1 MIALLQKN
9 SLTVQDFF
17 KAEKFQLTLGERQSS
32 AVITVGPEAPAIGVS
47 DWLRDETDPG
57 AGIVWRVKSV
67 ATDYATDT
75 RTITC
80 EHMVAAL
87 RDMIMFGEVT
97 PGMMSG
103 NTKDKNCTA
112 YQAARYILNR
122 ANDWTVGS
130 IGYSKSAP
138 YNFNGDDLYSA
149 LETVTSSLMD
159 AWWSYDFSTYP
170 FKLSIK
176 PKSTDVQCEMR
187 MDRNIQSLKK
197 TIDRTRMF
205 TRFYP
210 IGSKDLHISGGG
222 YVEKNANLY
231 GVVCKTETDQTKKTE
246 AELTAWANERLNN
259 HAEPIVTVTVSG
271 IDMSEATGEALDK
284 LTLGTVCRMPLPEY
298 GTTLTERITQLS
310 WSDKIADPESVSITL
325 ANQVEDVA
333 SIVNQ
338 LAKSAGGGG
347 RAAAKDAK
355 EDHAWLV
362 DTEEKAGMLAEA
374 VAGPGAD
381 KDWSRVSSIFAD
393 GTGLHAQVTY
403 AEGEIVKHQT
413 RLDQNERSIG
423 MVVEVRNGKEMIK
436 AAEIVASVNKGSGN
450 IKLKADHIDIDGL
463 VEKLET
469 RTLGVGGLHVEGMSD
484 FLRPAYFEAGLSSD
498 EPINALAFK
507 VGNQTLNVADATVD
521 GNVLTIT
528 YVNGSTVNFSK
539 ATSLSGEWSSNKW
552 TVTASP
558 QGNTIAV
565 LPQVHAVSSQG
576 GNYTN
581 VYVGT
586 HDGSNWTNHGSATK
600 LTLSASGLTVNLT
613 DPNGSILATISA
625 ENPYPSSAS
634 MTQHQNAAGTK
645 NFTAYYLAPDG
656 TTYVSMGQHY
666 WYHSGSNI
674 GSRTVHY

>member
-9 SLTVQDFF
+9 SLTVKDFF
-17 KAEKFQLTLGERQSS
+17 KAEKFQLTLSERQSS

-87 RDMIMFGEVT
+87 KDMIMFGEVK

-112 YQAARYILNR
+112 YQAVRYILNR
-122 ANDWTVGS
+122 ASDWTVGTV
-130 IGYSKSAP
+130 GYSKSAP

-159 AWWSYDFSTYP
+159 AWWSYDFTAYP

-393 GTGLHAQVTY
+393 GTGLHAKVTY
-403 AEGEIVKHQT
+403 AENEIVTHQT

-423 MVVEVRNGKEMIK
+423 MVVEVRNGKELIK
-436 AAEIVASVNKGSGN
+436 AGEICLAINDAKESTATINAKKIYLLGQT
-450 IKLKADHIDIDGL
+450 IADTITAKYISA
-463 VEKLET
+463 KI
-469 RTLGVGGLHVEGMSD
+469 
-484 FLRPAYFEAGLSSD
+484 AGLSRVTMNS
-498 EPINALAFK
+498 AYATGLQ
-507 VGNQTLNVADATVD
+507 VGGGD
-521 GNVLTIT
+521 IT
-528 YVNGSTVNFSK
+528 MPNGLKLSTNGVWQL
-539 ATSLSGEWSSNKW
+539 SLSQSGNEYTLTEQKLNGTTRTVGTFSRATTLSGAWSGGIFK
-552 TVTASP
+552 VTASP
-558 QGNTIAV
+558 QGNT
-565 LPQVHAVSSQG
+565 LSSGMLQNGDVSRS
-576 GNYTN
+576 GNYIDIKVNSGDTYTGKTLT
-581 VYVGT
+581 VK
-586 HDGSNWTNHGSATK
+586 WTDYLSSM
-600 LTLSASGLTVNLT
+600 TLSQKVNASG
-613 DPNGSILATISA
+613 SR
-625 ENPYPSSAS
+625 
-634 MTQHQNAAGTK
+634 Q
-645 NFTAYYLAPDG
+645 FTAYYLAPDG
-656 TTYVSMGQHY
+656 STYVSMGQAY
-666 WYHSGSNI
+666 WYSSGTNLNTS
-674 GSRTVHY
+674 SKTVYY

>member
-9 SLTVQDFF
+9 SLTVKDFF
-17 KAEKFQLTLGERQSS
+17 KAEKFQLTLSERQSS

-67 ATDYATDT
+67 ATDYATNT

-87 RDMIMFGEVT
+87 KDMIMFGEVK

-112 YQAARYILNR
+112 YQAIRYILSR
-122 ANDWTVGS
+122 ASDWTAGTV
-130 IGYSKSAP
+130 GYSKSAP

-159 AWWSYDFSTYP
+159 AWWSYDFTAYP

-271 IDMSEATGEALDK
+271 IDMSEATGETLDK

-393 GTGLHAQVTY
+393 GTGLHAKVTY
-403 AEGEIVKHQT
+403 AENEIVTQQT

-423 MVVEVRNGKEMIK
+423 MVVEVRNGKELIK
-436 AAEIVASVNKGSGN
+436 AGEICLAINDAKEST
-450 IKLKADHIDIDGL
+450 A
-463 VEKLET
+463 T
-469 RTLGVGGLHVEGMSD
+469 
-484 FLRPAYFEAGLSSD
+484 
-498 EPINALAFK
+498 INAKKIYLLGKTIADTITANYIKAKIGEIPTLNGIAASF
-507 VGNQTLNVADATVD
+507 VGNVSCSGLIARDGIYIGGKSLNNPVNYVQLTGPTNNEYTLRVTHLDGTYTNYTFSRAT
-521 GNVLTIT
+521 T
-528 YVNGSTVNFSK
+528 
-539 ATSLSGEWSSNKW
+539 LSGAWSGGIFK
-552 TVTASP
+552 VTASP
-558 QGNTIAV
+558 QGDTLSSGMLQNGD
-565 LPQVHAVSSQG
+565 VSRS
-576 GNYTN
+576 GNYIDVKVNSGDTYTGKTLT
-581 VYVGT
+581 VK
-586 HDGSNWTNHGSATK
+586 WTDYLSSM
-600 LTLSASGLTVNLT
+600 TLSQKTNASG
-613 DPNGSILATISA
+613 SR
-625 ENPYPSSAS
+625 
-634 MTQHQNAAGTK
+634 H
-645 NFTAYYLAPDG
+645 FTAYYLAPDG
-656 TTYVSMGQHY
+656 STYVSMGLAY
-666 WYHSGSNI
+666 WYSSGTNLNTPSK
-674 GSRTVHY
+674 TVHY